1 MALRAITVVPLATL
15 LAIMSSGDSRLARHQ
30 PAFNLRIESLSRDTL
45 NVHVTT
51 LPFAG
56 ERRRIRPEDTLVV
69 PPVILPVSDSVG
81 RIHVVV
87 QGFRSVRVTLTSAVS
102 SSPDSLVSE
111 GRDITLARKPSGQ
124 FERVWTAQRL
134 LP

>member
-1 MALRAITVVPLATL
+1 MSLRAIIVVPLATL
-15 LAIMSSGDSRLARHQ
+15 LAIISSGDSPLARHH

-51 LPFAG
+51 LPLAS
-56 ERRRIRPEDTLVV
+56 ERRRVRPQDTLVV
-69 PPVILPVSDSVG
+69 PPVTLPVSDSVG

-87 QGFRSVRVTLTSAVS
+87 QGFRSVRVTLTSALS
-102 SSPDSLVSE
+102 SSPDSIVSE
-111 GRDITLARKPSGQ
+111 GRDITLARKASGQ
-124 FERVWTAQRL
+124 FERVWTAQHL

>member
-1 MALRAITVVPLATL
+1 MSLRAIIVVPLATFV
-15 LAIMSSGDSRLARHQ
+15 AIMLSGDLPLARQ

-51 LPFAG
+51 LPLAS
-56 ERRRIRPEDTLVV
+56 EKRRVRPQDTLVV
-69 PPVILPVSDSVG
+69 PPVILPVSDSIG

-87 QGFRSVRVTLTSAVS
+87 QGFRSVRVTLTTALGT
-102 SSPDSLVSE
+102 SPDSIVSE
-111 GRDITLARKPSGQ
+111 GRDITLARKASGQ
-124 FERVWTAQRL
+124 FERVWTAQHL